1 MILLSNWTKA
11 VALYSN
17 QYRELCEGLAGELP
31 VIPMGDNILLGFL
44 LCTHFSF
51 FRHSLIEGQD
61 QDQA

>member
-1 MILLSNWTKA
+1 
-11 VALYSN
+11 VAMYSN